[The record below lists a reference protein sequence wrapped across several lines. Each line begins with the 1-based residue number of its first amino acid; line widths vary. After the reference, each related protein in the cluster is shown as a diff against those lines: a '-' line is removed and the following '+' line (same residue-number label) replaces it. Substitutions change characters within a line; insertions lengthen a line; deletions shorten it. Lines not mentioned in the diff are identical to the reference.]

1 MATAEFS
8 KFAGMLSATLSQHHL
23 SGFETAQQ
31 VGFPGDSEVKASAWN
46 VGDPA
51 SIPELGRS
59 PGGRSLVGYRSPGR
73 EEFDTTEQQLT
84 TVQYKIKIV

>member
-1 MATAEFS
+1 MCPCAFSSPVATADFS
-8 KFAGMLSATLSQHHL
+8 KFVGILSAALSQHHL

-59 PGGRSLVGYRSPGR
+59 PGEGNGNPL
-73 EEFDTTEQQLT
+73 Q
-84 TVQYKIKIV
+84 